1 MRGVFDSFVSYGFA
15 AFGMLVSLVGD
26 IETLTLLVSFFVLVL
41 RLVYDAVKLWRYLK
55 GSDDE

>member
-1 MRGVFDSFVSYGFA
+1 MRGVFDSFVSYGA
-15 AFGMLVSLVGD
+15 AAVGLLLSLSED
-26 IETLTLLVSFFVLVL
+26 IQALTLLVAFLVLVL